1 LVIRSGTP
9 LPEQRLKEARWG
21 AVAFRLLRVA
31 GFAMCRSDRWGPSTC
46 RSAAGVTERAGRAA
60 LRSRLAVSAATA
72 FDSFASPK
80 ELAELVAGWPAERLV
95 AVCNSLPG
103 VTPVKPVQGPDDGGH
118 PDWKSIQDLD
128 EAAKPK
134 AAQPV
139 QPKAEH
145 KAKGGNAKAT
155 QKASPAKNAPKGK
168 RAAKTQQATTPHE
181 GSKTAQVVAMPPAE
195 ERSHSG
201 P

>member
-1 LVIRSGTP
+1 
-9 LPEQRLKEARWG
+9 
-21 AVAFRLLRVA
+21 
-31 GFAMCRSDRWGPSTC
+31 MCRSDRWGPSTC